1 MQRQKPLTYD
11 GKGLLGQNSINRI
24 LPQKAAKN
32 QVVLETRNYI
42 HSRQLTD
49 ALTILES
56 RGIVDELAFLLVA
69 ILQELG
75 GGEI

>member
-11 GKGLLGQNSINRI
+11 GKGLFRENSIIRI
-24 LPQKAAKN
+24 LSQKATKN
-32 QVVLETRNYI
+32 QVVLEIQHYI

-49 ALTILES
+49 AVTILES

-69 ILQELG
+69 SLQELG